1 MKTRKVLFCLSAIS
15 LTLYSVWE
23 IIRQTPLLDSWYS
36 EHIWGNPLRVEI
48 YWLPYTW
55 LYLGGILLALVA
67 SLCTVRESAQPIT
80 KLHKYSTIVLSI
92 LSLFVTIWGI
102 VHAVQI
108 YGFGFLYVP
117 TWVRI
122 VVAIAGC
129 AWLWLI
135 VFRPAN
141 QQLPKSLRSLI
152 WLGIGLISLIWVLQL
167 ASGISYLTTGHILMF
182 RTHAF
187 GNWLR
192 YLVPTILL
200 CSYSLFLLD
209 KWPSAKL
216 VQLHQTRNN
225 HCTPGSD
232 MERIY
237 PTMRILAFVFM
248 GLTFVAFYCMM
259 MWMNCFIFHDYAVVA
274 GRTLA
279 VLVFISWLLLTFIA
293 FFQLPNPRGYK
304 VFNWI
309 FLVLNLCLPIGL
321 VISILFEGHAPADTI
336 GELMGLT
343 GLFAVIFYLLW
354 TFVRVVLYKLPKLQG
369 IDKLKD
375 IELKEGAIILN

>member
-15 LTLYSVWE
+15 LTLYCVWE
-23 IIRQTPLLDSWYS
+23 IIRQTPLLDSWYN

-67 SLCTVRESAQPIT
+67 SLCCVRGTAQPIT
-80 KLHKYSTIVLSI
+80 RSHKYSTIVLSI
-92 LSLFVTIWGI
+92 LSLVVTLWGI

-117 TWVRI
+117 TWVSI
-122 VVAIAGC
+122 VVAVAGC

-200 CSYSLFLLD
+200 CSYSLFC
-209 KWPSAKL
+209 WTSG
-216 VQLHQTRNN
+216 HQRN
-225 HCTPGSD
+225 
-232 MERIY
+232 
-237 PTMRILAFVFM
+237 
-248 GLTFVAFYCMM
+248 
-259 MWMNCFIFHDYAVVA
+259 
-274 GRTLA
+274 
-279 VLVFISWLLLTFIA
+279 
-293 FFQLPNPRGYK
+293 
-304 VFNWI
+304 
-309 FLVLNLCLPIGL
+309 
-321 VISILFEGHAPADTI
+321 
-336 GELMGLT
+336 
-343 GLFAVIFYLLW
+343 
-354 TFVRVVLYKLPKLQG
+354 
-369 IDKLKD
+369 
-375 IELKEGAIILN
+375 

>member
-1 MKTRKVLFCLSAIS
+1 MKTRKILFCLSAIS
-15 LTLYSVWE
+15 LTLYTVWE
-23 IIRQTPLLDSWYS
+23 ILRQTPLLDSWYK

-55 LYLGGILLALVA
+55 LYLGGILLALAA
-67 SLCTVRESAQPIT
+67 SLCCAGEETRPVTR
-80 KLHKYSTIVLSI
+80 LHKYSTIALSI
-92 LSLFVTIWGI
+92 LSLFVTLWGI

-122 VVAIAGC
+122 VLAVAGC

-200 CSYSLFLLD
+200 FSYSLFLLD

-216 VQLHQTRNN
+216 VRLHQTRNS

-232 MERIY
+232 IERIY

-274 GRTLA
+274 GRTMA

-309 FLVLNLCLPIGL
+309 F
-321 VISILFEGHAPADTI
+321 
-336 GELMGLT
+336 
-343 GLFAVIFYLLW
+343 
-354 TFVRVVLYKLPKLQG
+354 
-369 IDKLKD
+369 
-375 IELKEGAIILN
+375 